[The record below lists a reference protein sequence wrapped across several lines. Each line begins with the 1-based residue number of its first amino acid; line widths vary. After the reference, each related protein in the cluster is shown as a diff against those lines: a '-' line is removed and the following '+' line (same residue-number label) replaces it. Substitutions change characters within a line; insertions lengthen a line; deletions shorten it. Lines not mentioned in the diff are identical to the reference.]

1 MLEGVTISESKAQKD
16 EYILEGS
23 DVQNVSQSGLCGHQS
38 LFSHRLTSFKLHRFK
53 ASVVCGTRISVNSW
67 MVSTYRRRARWYKN
81 ERSLYPLI
89 SLPFPYIDPKI
100 IACPLLAPHLLCF
113 SHTYLWAIHAMS
125 EYALFPRC
133 DFVIDK

>member
-67 MVSTYRRRARWYKN
+67 TVSTFRTRAQSC
-81 ERSLYPLI
+81 RSNLAATSVRLLSAAFPCRLGCRCI
-89 SLPFPYIDPKI
+89 SQKLSCRMSPYHYDPHYEHGHVCTKSS
-100 IACPLLAPHLLCF
+100 
-113 SHTYLWAIHAMS
+113 SHRD
-125 EYALFPRC
+125 E
-133 DFVIDK
+133 